1 MVAQIIDFA
10 LFEEGVV
17 FVAVAAC
24 GGSHVTAARAEVIF
38 FLVEVLDGSRGE
50 SGLGVRGKAGVGDC
64 VGEGTSATE
73 VHDVAEGHE
82 SRGNEEEAAS
92 VSKAQNQQDMPELT
106 K

>member
-1 MVAQIIDFA
+1 M
-10 LFEEGVV
+10 
-17 FVAVAAC
+17 
-24 GGSHVTAARAEVIF
+24 
-38 FLVEVLDGSRGE
+38 
-50 SGLGVRGKAGVGDC
+50 RGKAGVGNC

-92 VSKAQNQQDMPELT
+92 VSKAQDQQNMPELT

>member
-10 LFEEGVV
+10 LFEEGIV

-24 GGSHVTAARAEVIF
+24 GGSHVTAARAEVVF

-50 SGLGVRGKAGVGDC
+50 SGLGMRGKAGVGDC
-64 VGEGTSATE
+64 VGEGTGATE
-73 VHDVAEGHE
+73 MHDVAEGHE
-82 SRGNEEEAAS
+82 SRGNEEETVS
-92 VSKAQNQQDMPELT
+92 VSKNQNQQNTPGLT